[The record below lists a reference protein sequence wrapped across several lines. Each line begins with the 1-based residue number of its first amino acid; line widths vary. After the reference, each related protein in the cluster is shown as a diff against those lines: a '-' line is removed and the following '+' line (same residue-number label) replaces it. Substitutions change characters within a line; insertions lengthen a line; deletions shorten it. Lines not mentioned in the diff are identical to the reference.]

1 MVEVLN
7 DLVVIT
13 HNRMTAIGGNVT
25 CMDAGYCHALAYGVA
40 IAHNH

>member
-13 HNRMTAIGGNVT
+13 HNRMTTIGGNVT
-25 CMDAGYCHALAYGVA
+25 CMDAGYCHALANGVA
-40 IAHNH
+40 IAHNY